1 MLTELLV
8 SPALWITLAVLA
20 AGWLVYAFLC
30 WRQKFEFFN
39 SLPGEENFS
48 FIWGNLHMFPRPMT
62 GAASFKFATGLL
74 SKNRR
79 WYRFWVGPFRPV
91 IFLFHPDHCKAI
103 LQTSEPKPLGIGDTM
118 KLALPWLGEGLVI
131 SNGERWYRSRHMLT
145 PAFHFDIL
153 RPYVDV
159 YNKAADIL
167 CENIDKLADTGKSFD
182 IYPLLKLCTFDIIL
196 KCAMSVD
203 LDIQLKG
210 NALYF
215 SDTFYRITV
224 SGDEFYKCC
233 DLVHEF
239 AEDVIDKR
247 RKELEEEG
255 PPQKRYLDFL
265 DILLTAKDESGKGLS
280 KEEIRAE
287 VDTFL
292 FAGHETSSTALS
304 WLLHLLT
311 QNLDYQVRVQ
321 EEVESVLKDRD
332 STDVTWA
339 DLSKLETLTC
349 CMKEALRLYPPAP
362 GVLRILT
369 KDMEMDGVTLPAGTR
384 LIAMIMNL
392 HRNPDVWED
401 PEEFRPERF
410 EKEQTKDRSPYAFVP
425 FSAGPRNCIG
435 QVFAQNEIKVM
446 ASKVLFDLTPDP
458 DHPVVP
464 NSAAVLHSETGVWV
478 YANRRILW
486 H

>member
-1 MLTELLV
+1 
-8 SPALWITLAVLA
+8 
-20 AGWLVYAFLC
+20 
-30 WRQKFEFFN
+30 
-39 SLPGEENFS
+39 
-48 FIWGNLHMFPRPMT
+48 
-62 GAASFKFATGLL
+62 
-74 SKNRR
+74 
-79 WYRFWVGPFRPV
+79 
-91 IFLFHPDHCKAI
+91 
-103 LQTSEPKPLGIGDTM
+103 M
-118 KLALPWLGEGLVI
+118 KV
-131 SNGERWYRSRHMLT
+131 
-145 PAFHFDIL
+145 
-153 RPYVDV
+153 
-159 YNKAADIL
+159 
-167 CENIDKLADTGKSFD
+167 ENIDKLADTGKSFD

-203 LDIQLKG
+203 LDIQRKG

-292 FAGHETSSTALS
+292 FAGHETSSTAMS

-332 STDVTWA
+332 STDVT
-339 DLSKLETLTC
+339 C
-349 CMKEALRLYPPAP
+349 
-362 GVLRILT
+362 
-369 KDMEMDGVTLPAGTR
+369 
-384 LIAMIMNL
+384 
-392 HRNPDVWED
+392 
-401 PEEFRPERF
+401 
-410 EKEQTKDRSPYAFVP
+410 
-425 FSAGPRNCIG
+425 
-435 QVFAQNEIKVM
+435 
-446 ASKVLFDLTPDP
+446 
-458 DHPVVP
+458 DHF
-464 NSAAVLHSETGVWV
+464 L
-478 YANRRILW
+478 
-486 H
+486 